1 MIDQIYEYDIL
12 LKNKDVF
19 NYDLAYIYHQANF
32 NQFALPS
39 FCTISDNLFLY
50 YSREC
55 NRLFIYRIFYNKSY
69 C

>member
-1 MIDQIYEYDIL
+1 MLQNEVIG
-12 LKNKDVF
+12 
-19 NYDLAYIYHQANF
+19 
-32 NQFALPS
+32 

-50 YSREC
+50 FSLEC